1 MASFSVRVEPPVRN
15 YSEYIISL
23 MEIFAA
29 YSCAATMMQP
39 MQPAAK
45 KIKPVPVVIPLLLNH
60 GKPDSAQK
68 MIKNIN
74 ETNDVL
80 LKFPVVW
87 PVNKILL
94 CSGLEKI
101 RSRPSLAHTQIE

>member
-1 MASFSVRVEPPVRN
+1 
-15 YSEYIISL
+15 

-74 ETNDVL
+74 ETTTCCL
-80 LKFPVVW
+80 SF
-87 PVNKILL
+87 
-94 CSGLEKI
+94 
-101 RSRPSLAHTQIE
+101 Q